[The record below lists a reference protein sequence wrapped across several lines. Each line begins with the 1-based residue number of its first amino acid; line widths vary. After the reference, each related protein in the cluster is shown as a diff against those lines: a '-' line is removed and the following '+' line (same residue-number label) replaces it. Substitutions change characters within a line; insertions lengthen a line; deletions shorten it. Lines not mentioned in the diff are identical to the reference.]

1 MLTMMTDAD
10 WTTVLKVLE
19 ASRSRRGDKGR
30 DDKSSPSALHCEKIE
45 RNYGSLVT
53 LACAFHLDQIRP
65 HGLRARVK
73 KCAQHK
79 KTKRRRYV
87 HSRTIRP

>member
-53 LACAFHLDQIRP
+53 LACAFILIKS
-65 HGLRARVK
+65 V
-73 KCAQHK
+73 
-79 KTKRRRYV
+79 
-87 HSRTIRP
+87 RTA

>member
-30 DDKSSPSALHCEKIE
+30 DDKKFLISFALRK
-45 RNYGSLVT
+45 
-53 LACAFHLDQIRP
+53 D
-65 HGLRARVK
+65 
-73 KCAQHK
+73 
-79 KTKRRRYV
+79 
-87 HSRTIRP
+87 